1 MAMNRR
7 DFLGT
12 VVVLSAP
19 TWPREVLAQER
30 AGSAPAPAWRRFEVV
45 TRIEILNPAGRA
57 QAWVPLPSVDA
68 PDWVRNEGDSWSGN
82 TEDVQV
88 VREKKY
94 GATMLHARWP
104 ANEAAPTLEVISRF
118 SARDRMTDFSHPSRP
133 ARLEPRLR
141 TLYTAGT
148 SLIPVDGIVRDT
160 AAVIVKDTDTDVDKA
175 RAIYE
180 WIVQNTSRNPKTRGC
195 GLGNIRFML
204 ETGDLSGKCADLN
217 ALYVGL
223 CRSIGIPARDVYGVR
238 VADSKYGYRSLGRS
252 GDISKAQH
260 CRAEVWLAD
269 FGWVPVDPADV
280 RKVVLEEKP
289 GLKLDDPL
297 VMEVRAKLFG
307 AWEMN
312 WMPYNVA
319 HDVEL
324 PGAIGP
330 PIAFLMYPQAET
342 AGNRLDSLDP
352 EHFRYTLASRETT
365 V

>member
-1 MAMNRR
+1 MNRR
-7 DFLGT
+7 GFLRTG
-12 VVVLSAP
+12 VVMSAA
-19 TWPREVLAQER
+19 TAWPR
-30 AGSAPAPAWRRFEVV
+30 AGLPEQSAEPSPKPAWRRFEV
-45 TRIEILNPAGRA
+45 TSRIEILNPAGRT
-57 QAWVPLPSVDA
+57 QAWLPLPSVDA
-68 PDWVRNEGDSWSGN
+68 AAWVRNEGDSWSGN
-82 TEDVQV
+82 AERVEI

-94 GATMLHARWP
+94 GAAILHARWS
-104 ANEAAPTLEVISRF
+104 ANEAAPALVVISRF
-118 SARDRMTDFSHPSRP
+118 SAHDRMTDFSSPP
-133 ARLEPRLR
+133 KPGRLEPRLR

-160 AAVIVKDTDTDVDKA
+160 GAAIVKDADTDIDKA
-175 RAIYE
+175 RAVYE
-180 WIVQNTSRNPKTRGC
+180 WIVQNTFRNPKTRGC
-195 GLGNIRFML
+195 GLGDIRFML
-204 ETGDLSGKCADLN
+204 ESGDLSGKCADLN

-238 VADSKYGYRSLGRS
+238 VADSRYGYKSLGKS

-269 FGWVPVDPADV
+269 YGWVPVDPADV

-324 PGAIGP
+324 PDAKGP
-330 PIAFLMYPQAET
+330 PIAFLMYPQAE
-342 AGNRLDSLDP
+342 ADGNRLDSLDP
-352 EHFRYTLASRETT
+352 EHFSYRLISREIST
-365 V
+365 